1 MQPLPP
7 YLRHLQRM
15 GFLETVTKEGGVP
28 ETKGGAVLACRGGGV
43 MWLASLQGV
52 GETYV
57 LGGRTKLPL
66 NFASPVI
73 DSSRRTEKNPTY
85 YGQLKVRVPDWCLR

>member
-1 MQPLPP
+1 
-7 YLRHLQRM
+7 
-15 GFLETVTKEGGVP
+15 
-28 ETKGGAVLACRGGGV
+28 